1 MQACGS
7 GDTTLFEP
15 QAGAMS
21 DVLLSVSG
29 LSKEFPGVRALDG
42 VDFELRGGE
51 VHALF
56 GENGAGKSTL
66 ISIIA
71 GAQPQDRGTL
81 RMLGEELRFSS
92 VADARR
98 HGISAVF
105 QEFSLAPH
113 LTVEQNLCLGEERLH
128 QRFGLLQLSA
138 MSRHAKAL
146 LQRLNFEID
155 PRRVVATLSRAEQQM
170 VEIAKALR
178 AKLSVLILDEPTA
191 SLTERESEQLF
202 ATVRSLKQ
210 QGVGIIYITHR
221 IQEIKRLA
229 DRVTVLR
236 DGKHIGVVDAAST
249 TEAKL
254 IEMMA
259 GRAVEKIYPVIAA
272 KPGRNILELSDM
284 RSVGGVAVDHFLARE
299 GEVVGVAGLV
309 GCGKS
314 DLLRMVFGIEPMKS
328 GTVKLDG
335 KIIKKPTPRRM
346 LDAGVFYLPPD
357 RREEG
362 LMLSASSADN
372 ISLNALTQR
381 PIHFRS
387 GFLSLSAERTV
398 TREIAQRVDI
408 HASNMSR
415 ATALLSGG
423 NQQKVLFGRGLTRSI
438 KLYIFDEPTVG
449 VDVGTR
455 SAIYYLIKEL
465 CEGGAAVVLISSDLP
480 EILHLSHR
488 AYVMR
493 SGRIAAEIERSQL
506 SEAAVLRHFF

>member
-1 MQACGS
+1 MR
-7 GDTTLFEP
+7 
-15 QAGAMS
+15 
-21 DVLLSVSG
+21 DVLLSIEG

-42 VDFELRGGE
+42 VDFELLAGE
-51 VHALF
+51 VHAIF

-71 GAQPQDRGTL
+71 GAQPQGGGVI
-81 RMLGEELRFSS
+81 RMHGEIRRFST

-98 HGISAVF
+98 QGISAVF

-113 LTVEQNLCLGEERLH
+113 LTVEENLCLGEEHIH
-128 QRFGLLQLSA
+128 QRFGLLRLSE
-138 MSRHAKAL
+138 MSRHASAL
-146 LQRLNFEID
+146 LERLNFKID
-155 PRRVVATLSRAEQQM
+155 PHRVVATLSRAEQQM

-178 AKLSVLILDEPTA
+178 GKLSVLILDEPTA
-191 SLTERESEQLF
+191 SLTDRESEQLF
-202 ATVRSLKQ
+202 STVRGLTQ
-210 QGVGIIYITHR
+210 QGVGVIYITHR

-249 TEAKL
+249 SEAKL

-259 GRAVEKIYPVIAA
+259 GRAVEKIYPSIAA
-272 KPGRNILELSDM
+272 NPGRAILELSDI
-284 RSVGGVAVDHFLARE
+284 RGGSGVVVDHFVARE

-314 DLLRMVFGIEPMKS
+314 DLLRMAFGIEPIKS
-328 GTVKLDG
+328 GTVRLDG
-335 KIIKKPTPRRM
+335 QIVDRPTPRRM
-346 LDAGVFYLPPD
+346 LNAGVFYLPSD

-362 LMLSASSADN
+362 LMLSASTADN
-372 ISLNALTQR
+372 ITLNALTQQ

-398 TREIAQRVDI
+398 TRDIGRRVDI
-408 HASNMSR
+408 HPSNLPR

-423 NQQKVLFGRGLTRSI
+423 NQQKVLFGRGLTRPI
-438 KLYIFDEPTVG
+438 KLYILDEPTVG

-465 CEGGAAVVLISSDLP
+465 CEKGAAVILISSDLP
-480 EILHLSHR
+480 EILHMSHR

-493 SGRIAAEIERSQL
+493 SGRLAAEIDRAQL
-506 SEAAVLRHFF
+506 TEAAVLKHFF

>member
-1 MQACGS
+1 
-7 GDTTLFEP
+7 
-15 QAGAMS
+15 MS
-21 DVLLSVSG
+21 DVLLSIEG

-42 VDFELRGGE
+42 VDFELLAGE
-51 VHALF
+51 VHAIF

-71 GAQPQDRGTL
+71 GAQPQGSGTI
-81 RMLGEELRFSS
+81 RMHGEELRFSS

-113 LTVEQNLCLGEERLH
+113 LTVEENLCLGEERLH

-138 MSRHAKAL
+138 MSRHASAL
-146 LQRLNFEID
+146 LQRLNFDID
-155 PRRVVATLSRAEQQM
+155 PQRVVATLSRAEQQM

-236 DGKHIGVVDAAST
+236 DGKHIGVVDAATT

-259 GRAVEKIYPVIAA
+259 GRTVEKIYPSIAA
-272 KPGRNILELSDM
+272 NPGRNILELSQM
-284 RSVGGVAVDHFLARE
+284 RGGVGIDVDHFVARE

-314 DLLRMVFGIEPMKS
+314 ELLRMAFGIEPMKS
-328 GTVKLDG
+328 GVVKLDG
-335 KIIKKPTPRRM
+335 QTIKKPTPRRM

-362 LMLSASSADN
+362 LMLSASTADN
-372 ISLNALTQR
+372 ISLNALTQQ

-398 TREIAQRVDI
+398 TRDIGRRVDI
-408 HASNMSR
+408 HPSNLPR

-465 CEGGAAVVLISSDLP
+465 CEKGAAVVLISSDLP
-480 EILHLSHR
+480 EILHMSHR

-493 SGRIAAEIERSQL
+493 SGRIAAEIDRSCL
-506 SEAAVLRHFF
+506 TEAAVLQHFF

>member
-1 MQACGS
+1 MQTCGS
-7 GDTTLFEP
+7 GDMTLAEP
-15 QAGAMS
+15 QVSAMS
-21 DVLLSVSG
+21 DVLLSISG

-81 RMLGEELRFSS
+81 RMHGEELRFSS

-98 HGISAVF
+98 QGISAVF

-155 PRRVVATLSRAEQQM
+155 PRRIVATLSRAEQQM

-236 DGKHIGVVDAAST
+236 DGKHIGVVDAATT

-335 KIIKKPTPRRM
+335 QIIKKPTPRRM

-493 SGRIAAEIERSQL
+493 AGRIAAEIERSQL

>member
-1 MQACGS
+1 
-7 GDTTLFEP
+7 
-15 QAGAMS
+15 MS
-21 DVLLSVSG
+21 NVLLSIQG

-42 VDFELRGGE
+42 VDFELLAGE

-71 GAQPQDRGTL
+71 GAQQQDSGTI
-81 RMLGEELRFSS
+81 RMHGEELRFSS

-98 HGISAVF
+98 QGISAVF

-113 LTVEQNLCLGEERLH
+113 LTVEENLCLGEEQLH
-128 QRFGLLQLSA
+128 QRLGLLQLSA
-138 MSRHAKAL
+138 MSRHARAL
-146 LQRLNFEID
+146 LQRLNFKID
-155 PRRVVATLSRAEQQM
+155 PKRVVATLSRAEQQM

-191 SLTERESEQLF
+191 SLTDRESEQLF
-202 ATVRSLKQ
+202 STVQSLKQ

-236 DGKHIGVVDAAST
+236 DGKHIGVVDAAAT

-259 GRAVEKIYPVIAA
+259 GRKVEKIYPTIAA
-272 KPGRNILELSDM
+272 DPGRSILELSDM
-284 RSVGGVAVDHFLARE
+284 HGSADIEVEHFVVRE
-299 GEVVGVAGLV
+299 REVVGVAGLV

-314 DLLRMVFGIEPMKS
+314 ELLRMAFGIEPIES
-328 GTVKLDG
+328 GIVKLDG
-335 KIIKKPTPRRM
+335 QIIKKPTPRRM

-362 LMLSASSADN
+362 LMLSASTSDN
-372 ISLNALTQR
+372 ISLNALTQH
-381 PIHFRS
+381 PIRFRS

-398 TREIAQRVDI
+398 TRDISRRVDI
-408 HASNMSR
+408 HAANLPR

-465 CEGGAAVVLISSDLP
+465 CESGAAVILISSDLP
-480 EILHLSHR
+480 EILHMSHR
-488 AYVMR
+488 VYVMR
-493 SGRIAAEIERSQL
+493 SGRIAAEIDHSRLTE
-506 SEAAVLRHFF
+506 AVLLQHFF

>member
-1 MQACGS
+1 
-7 GDTTLFEP
+7 
-15 QAGAMS
+15 MS
-21 DVLLSVSG
+21 DVLLSIEG

-42 VDFELRGGE
+42 VNFELLAGE
-51 VHALF
+51 VHAIF

-71 GAQPQDRGTL
+71 GAQAPGGGSI
-81 RMLGEELRFSS
+81 RMHGELLRFSS
-92 VADARR
+92 VADARQQ
-98 HGISAVF
+98 GISAVF

-113 LTVEQNLCLGEERLH
+113 LTVEQNLCLGEEHIH
-128 QRFGLLQLSA
+128 QRYGLLRLSE
-138 MSRHAKAL
+138 MSRHASAL
-146 LQRLNFEID
+146 LQRLNFKID
-155 PRRVVATLSRAEQQM
+155 PHRVVATLSRAEQQM

-178 AKLSVLILDEPTA
+178 GKLSVLILDEPTA
-191 SLTERESEQLF
+191 SLTDRESEQLF
-202 ATVRSLKQ
+202 STVRSLKQ
-210 QGVGIIYITHR
+210 QGVGVIYITHR

-249 TEAKL
+249 SEAKL

-259 GRAVEKIYPVIAA
+259 GRAVEKIYPSIAA
-272 KPGRNILELSDM
+272 NPGRAILELTDIRG
-284 RSVGGVAVDHFLARE
+284 RSGVVVDHFIARE

-314 DLLRMVFGIEPMKS
+314 DLLRMAFGIEPMQS

-335 KIIKKPTPRRM
+335 QVVDKPTPRRM
-346 LDAGVFYLPPD
+346 LNAGVFYLPSD

-362 LMLSASSADN
+362 LMLSASTADN
-372 ISLNALTQR
+372 ITLNALTQQ

-398 TREIAQRVDI
+398 TRDIGRRVDI
-408 HASNMSR
+408 HPSNLPR

-423 NQQKVLFGRGLTRSI
+423 NQQKVLFGRGLTRPI
-438 KLYIFDEPTVG
+438 KLYILDEPTVG

-465 CEGGAAVVLISSDLP
+465 CEKGAAVILISSDLP
-480 EILHLSHR
+480 EILHMSHR

-493 SGRIAAEIERSQL
+493 SGRMAAEIDRAQL
-506 SEAAVLRHFF
+506 TEAAVLKHFF